1 MADVERVS
9 LAIERDLVERFD
21 QLLARSGHSN
31 RSEAIRDLMRSRVVE
46 EESAAGRGESVATV
60 TIVYDHTK
68 RDLADR
74 LLETGHE
81 HHRMIL
87 ATMHVHLDDEHC
99 LEVMALR
106 GKPADLRH
114 FADHLIGMKGVRHG
128 KLVMSSAGV

>member
-1 MADVERVS
+1 VADVERVS
-9 LAIERDLVERFD
+9 LAIERDLIERFD

-46 EESAAGRGESVATV
+46 EEGTAGRGESVATV

-74 LLETGHE
+74 LLESGHD
-81 HHRMIL
+81 HHRMIM
-87 ATMHVHLDDEHC
+87 ATMHVHLDDSHC

-106 GKPADLRH
+106 GKPTDLRH

>member
-1 MADVERVS
+1 MAEVERVS
-9 LAIERDLVERFD
+9 LAIERDLIERFD

-31 RSEAIRDLMRSRVVE
+31 RSEAIRDLMRGRVVE
-46 EESAAGRGESVATV
+46 EEAVSGRAESVATV

-74 LLETGHE
+74 LLEAGHD

-87 ATMHVHLDDEHC
+87 ATMHVHLDHDHC

-106 GKPADLRH
+106 GKPAELRH
-114 FADHLIGMKGVRHG
+114 FADHLIGMKGVWHG

>member
-1 MADVERVS
+1 VADVERVS
-9 LAIERDLVERFD
+9 LAIERDLIERFD

-31 RSEAIRDLMRSRVVE
+31 RSEAIRDLMRSRVVDE
-46 EESAAGRGESVATV
+46 EWGAGRGESVATV

-74 LLETGHE
+74 LLEVGHD

-87 ATMHVHLDDEHC
+87 ATMHVHLDDSHC
-99 LEVMALR
+99 LEVTALR